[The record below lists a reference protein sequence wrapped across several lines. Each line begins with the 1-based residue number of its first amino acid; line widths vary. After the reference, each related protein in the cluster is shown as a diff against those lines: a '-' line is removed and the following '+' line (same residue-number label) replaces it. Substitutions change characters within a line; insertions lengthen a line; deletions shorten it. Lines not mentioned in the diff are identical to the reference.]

1 MKHFDENIH
10 WLIKTIITKLTRGSI
25 PLILFLSYKVIW
37 IRKVTFSWWK
47 LIMIHFLYFLQKIT
61 RIFISVHKTHY
72 CFSVLLSFNRWVINR
87 VHLFTKKLISISGF

>member
-37 IRKVTFSWWK
+37 IRKVTFFWWK
-47 LIMIHFLYFLQKIT
+47 LIMIYFLYFLQKIT
-61 RIFISVHKTHY
+61 RINQCTQNTTLL
-72 CFSVLLSFNRWVINR
+72 FSI
-87 VHLFTKKLISISGF
+87 T

>member
-47 LIMIHFLYFLQKIT
+47 LIMIYFLYFLQKIT
-61 RIFISVHKTHY
+61 RINQCTQTHY
-72 CFSVLLSFNRWVINR
+72 CFSVLLSFKRRIINH